1 MKLTKFF
8 MTFLNDDMAVITYR
22 SVLYVCACL
31 LQSKVFQSSSHREI
45 TRKKNIIYH
54 LRTNHT
60 LMTGREFCQM
70 IIALA
75 ILILKWYLIPPLID
89 AKDRACSIKRKRLYD
104 EIKTLLKAASFFHII
119 MF

>member
-45 TRKKNIIYH
+45 TRKKYNVA
-54 LRTNHT
+54 LTNKSY
-60 LMTGREFCQM
+60 F
-70 IIALA
+70 
-75 ILILKWYLIPPLID
+75 D
-89 AKDRACSIKRKRLYD
+89 DRKRILPDDNRTGNSYSQMVFD
-104 EIKTLLKAASFFHII
+104 TSLN
-119 MF
+119 